1 MMLYVLQRASK
12 LLTVTGDQNLGRE
25 TTACIFL
32 LPSLS
37 QTAASILST
46 LQRTRQMICIDP
58 TSDIPSDIKK
68 LRQANFKQEYKARH
82 QGKRKAA
89 PTDSQGRA
97 KAGPRQAQGRAG
109 GSNERTCAGKE
120 VQVLSATYSM
130 LPLGLGE
137 PSTAGVPPVGR

>member
-89 PTDSQGRA
+89 AAGSPTAATSCGQVAARGSDESTDEDEGCDRGGLA
-97 KAGPRQAQGRAG
+97 RSGARVRRQ
-109 GSNERTCAGKE
+109 
-120 VQVLSATYSM
+120 
-130 LPLGLGE
+130 
-137 PSTAGVPPVGR
+137 